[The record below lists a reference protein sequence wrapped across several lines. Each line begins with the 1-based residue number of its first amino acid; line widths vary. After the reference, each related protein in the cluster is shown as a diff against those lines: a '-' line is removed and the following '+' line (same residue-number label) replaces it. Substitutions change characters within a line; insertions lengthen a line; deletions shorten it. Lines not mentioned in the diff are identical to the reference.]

1 MPEFDVLTLADLNVD
16 LVLAD
21 ADPQFGQKEK
31 MISGYLLELGGS
43 CPIFACQAAKL
54 QLRTATAGVMGDDL
68 FGHFMLSRL
77 TECGVD
83 VSLIEMRKGFRTAA
97 SFALCRGN
105 DRAILTDEAG
115 ITAMPY
121 QRVNAEFLAKARH
134 IHVGSYFLLTNL
146 RSHFPEILKM
156 ARCQGL
162 TVSVDTNW
170 DPAEKW
176 EGVSRILELTNI
188 FMPNENELMA
198 ISGINDLDRAL
209 EKMSK
214 IVPLVVVKRGSLGA
228 IARQGDKIWSV
239 PVFPIQYVDGVGA
252 GDSFDAGFLK
262 GYLNDWPVEECLRLA
277 SFCGAMNTTAHG
289 GINGQPHWED
299 MPKEFKNV
307 GY

>member
-1 MPEFDVLTLADLNVD
+1 MPEFDILTLADLNVD
-16 LVLAD
+16 LVLAN
-21 ADPQFGQKEK
+21 ADPEFGQKEK

-54 QLRTATAGVMGDDL
+54 KLRTAVAGVMGDDL
-68 FGHFMLSRL
+68 FGHFMQSRL

-97 SFALCRGN
+97 SFALCREN

-121 QRVNAEFLAKARH
+121 QRVTAGFLAKARH
-134 IHVGSYFLLTNL
+134 IHVGSYFLLANL
-146 RSHFPEILKM
+146 RPHFAEILKM
-156 ARCQGL
+156 ARSQGL

-176 EGVSRILELTNI
+176 EGVSEILELTDV

-198 ISGINDLDRAL
+198 ISGIADLDRAL
-209 EKMSK
+209 EKMSE

-228 IARQGDKIWSV
+228 IARQGDKIWRV

-262 GYLNDWPVEECLRLA
+262 GYLNDWPVEKCLRLA
-277 SFCGAMNTTAHG
+277 SYCGAMNTTAQG

-299 MPKEFKNV
+299 LPQELFQK
-307 GY
+307 